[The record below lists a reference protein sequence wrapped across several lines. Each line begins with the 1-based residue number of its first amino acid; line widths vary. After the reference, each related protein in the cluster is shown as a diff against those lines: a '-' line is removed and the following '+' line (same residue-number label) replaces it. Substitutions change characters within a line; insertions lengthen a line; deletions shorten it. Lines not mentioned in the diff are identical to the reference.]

1 MKSNNKYLYNIY
13 LAISI
18 SIILRLSLLN
28 AYGDTTLEH
37 EWGILFNNFQ
47 KSGVLSYYTSFDGT
61 AIPTVFMP
69 PLYAYFIFFI
79 DMIITD
85 KIDLVKLILILQ
97 IFLSGFSIFYFY
109 KINLFFFLKKINIFS
124 SYIFIFFPLYII
136 SCLQISSISIQVFLN
151 IFFLFFSLKIIKKN
165 LNYKIIFLFGLVS
178 GLTMLLRGE
187 FIVIFLFSIIFLKI
201 YKKINFREF
210 MMMILICILTISPY
224 LTRNYL
230 AFEKITITK
239 SLGYNLWKGN
249 NLDSSLEGSDSSLAF
264 ESKDVRARL
273 EKLEKNRLY
282 DFQRDDL
289 FLRTSLDFIKKNPK
303 LFVERYVQKFLAFT
317 FFNPKSKFINYNHPL
332 NLLSLILLSVAFI
345 LSIVFYYQKKSVSY
359 NYVFLI
365 TFLTIAIFSIF
376 FILPRYK
383 LIILP
388 AQLLITNFIFA
399 KIFIKN
405 IKKKGV

>member
-1 MKSNNKYLYNIY
+1 
-13 LAISI
+13 
-18 SIILRLSLLN
+18 
-28 AYGDTTLEH
+28 
-37 EWGILFNNFQ
+37 
-47 KSGVLSYYTSFDGT
+47 
-61 AIPTVFMP
+61 
-69 PLYAYFIFFI
+69 
-79 DMIITD
+79 MIITD

-109 KINLFFFLKKINIFS
+109 KINLFFFSKKISIFS
-124 SYIFIFFPLYII
+124 SYIFIFFPLHII
-136 SCLQISSISIQVFLN
+136 SCLQITSISIQVFLN
-151 IFFLFFSLKIIKKN
+151 IFFLYLALKIIKKN
-165 LNYKIIFLFGLVS
+165 LNNKIIFLFGLVS
-178 GLTMLLRGE
+178 GLTMILRGE

-210 MMMILICILTISPY
+210 AMMILICILTISPY

-289 FLRTSLDFIKKNPK
+289 FLRTSLDFIVKILNY
-303 LFVERYVQKFLAFT
+303 LLRYVQKFLAFT
-317 FFNPKSKFINYNHPL
+317 LFNPKSKFINYNHPL